1 MIRKRQRG
9 RVALAVAAASLIA
22 VSTFGTGA
30 HSLAAP
36 PTQDELEAAE
46 DRLHELEAEFEIVV
60 ERYNLVNER
69 LVQLQSRISDARA
82 KIDELEKSMAISEDQ
97 AVGLATELYKGG
109 ATESL
114 EAILSSD
121 SLSEID
127 ARVAY
132 LESTD
137 EANSKIFEELATDK
151 ALLQDTLGDLTDAEE
166 QAQKSKEELAG
177 LRVDIDAKLAD
188 QADEIADLQAQ
199 IEEAERLREEREARL
214 REQQEQQQ
222 QQQSTPA
229 PSSAP
234 APSISGTNSRA
245 GIAVNAAL
253 SQVGKPYQW
262 GAAGPDS
269 YDCSGL
275 TMWAWAQAG
284 VGLPHNSGMQ
294 YGSLPH
300 VSPSSLQPGD
310 LLFFG
315 SPIHHVGM
323 YIGSGQMVEAPYTGS
338 QVRVVSSQRSDF
350 VGAARPGI

>member
-9 RVALAVAAASLIA
+9 RVTLAVAAASLIA
-22 VSTFGTGA
+22 MSTLGTGA

-46 DRLHELEAEFEIVV
+46 DRLHELEADFEIVV

-69 LVQLQSRISDARA
+69 LGSLQVRISDARA
-82 KIDELEKSMAISEDQ
+82 KIDELEKSMAVSEEQ
-97 AVGLATELYKGG
+97 AVDVATELYKGG
-109 ATESL
+109 ATGNL
-114 EAILSSD
+114 EAVLGSD

-137 EANSKIFEELATDK
+137 EANSKVFEDLATDK
-151 ALLQDTLGDLTDAEE
+151 ALLEDTLADLTDAEDK
-166 QAQKSKEELAG
+166 AQKTKVELDG
-177 LRVDIDAKLAD
+177 LRADIDAKLAD

-199 IEEAERLREEREARL
+199 IEEAERLREQREARL
-214 REQQEQQQ
+214 REQQEQQSSPAPAPP
-222 QQQSTPA
+222 STPA
-229 PSSAP
+229 PN
-234 APSISGTNSRA
+234 ISGTNSRA

-300 VSPSSLQPGD
+300 VSTSSLQPGD

-323 YIGSGQMVEAPYTGS
+323 YVGSGQMVEAPYTGAS
-338 QVRVVSSQRSDF
+338 VRVVSWQRSDF

>member
-1 MIRKRQRG
+1 MIRRTRNG
-9 RVALAVAAASLIA
+9 RVALAAAAASLIA
-22 VSTFGTGA
+22 MSTLTTGA
-30 HSLAAP
+30 HSWAAP
-36 PTQDELEAAE
+36 PTQNELEEAQ

-69 LVQLQSRISDARA
+69 LDQLQSRISDARA
-82 KIDELEKSMAISEDQ
+82 KIDELEKSMAVSEDQ
-97 AVGLATELYKGG
+97 AVDLATELYKGG
-109 ATESL
+109 STESL

-127 ARVAY
+127 ARVTY

-137 EANSKIFEELATDK
+137 EANSKIFEDLATDK
-151 ALLQDTLGDLTDAEE
+151 ALLEDLLGDLTDAQE
-166 QAQKSKEELAG
+166 QAQKSKEELAE

-222 QQQSTPA
+222 QQ
-229 PSSAP
+229 SAP
-234 APSISGTNSRA
+234 APPSAPAPNISGTNSRA

-294 YGSLPH
+294 YSSLPH
-300 VSPSSLQPGD
+300 VSTSSLQPGD

-323 YIGSGQMVEAPYTGS
+323 YVGGGQMVEAPYTGS
-338 QVRVVSSQRSDF
+338 QVRVVSWQRSDF